1 MELER
6 LILANE
12 VRDKFERYCESIQ
25 HLKELNENV
34 NKGVAYNISIT
45 TNDGWGMQRIDI
57 PTDALKEALPIIKD
71 SLIREVKELERQF
84 KEL

>member
-6 LILANE
+6 LIQANE
-12 VRDKFERYCESIQ
+12 VRNKFERYSESIQ
-25 HLKELNENV
+25 HLKQLNENV
-34 NKGVAYNISIT
+34 SKGVVYNISIT

-57 PTDALKEALPIIKD
+57 PQGALKEALPIIKD